1 MCQRTHLWC
10 AGVPRLDQRRRQES
24 VPEALYVN
32 ACCPSQLLSANQVTQ
47 RWTLTS
53 PRDLPP
59 TFFTYKPPRADRW
72 TDRQRQTSV
81 NELTERIE
89 AGYPQ
94 SAQRG
99 WIRRDRVR
107 RCREQNV
114 LSACVLP
121 HVISLN
127 PFSFHQLY
135 TFKVL
140 NYFCQG
146 KCIYAVQFMEGIESD
161 VK

>member
-10 AGVPRLDQRRRQES
+10 AGVPRLDQRQES

-53 PRDLPP
+53 PQDLPP

-72 TDRQRQTSV
+72 KTDRDRLQWMSWLRGLKLVIFGQH
-81 NELTERIE
+81 NE
-89 AGYPQ
+89 AGLDRRTWQ
-94 SAQRG
+94 SEEVQGTKRAF
-99 WIRRDRVR
+99 
-107 RCREQNV
+107 
-114 LSACVLP
+114 
-121 HVISLN
+121 SLC
-127 PFSFHQLY
+127 FTSRFFFTFHQLY

-146 KCIYAVQFMEGIESD
+146 KCIHALQLMQWKVLKVM
-161 VK
+161 